1 MSFLYYILSSSF
13 HGYFLI
19 LWTFSFIHSSP
30 FYSVVSP
37 ISFFRRIGVFLFTR
51 NFTEKFE
58 FLSCFKYHFDSLEI
72 NSGDF
77 LAFLYLN

>member
-1 MSFLYYILSSSF
+1 MISTYFPHLFMATSSSLEF
-13 HGYFLI
+13 FVY
-19 LWTFSFIHSSP
+19 SFIHSSQ

-37 ISFFRRIGVFLFTR
+37 ISFFHRIGVFLFTR

>member
-1 MSFLYYILSSSF
+1 MISTYFPHLFMATSSSF
-13 HGYFLI
+13 GIFRL
-19 LWTFSFIHSSP
+19 FIHSSQ

-37 ISFFRRIGVFLFTR
+37 ISFFHRIGVFLFTR

-58 FLSCFKYHFDSLEI
+58 FLSCFKYHFDSLES